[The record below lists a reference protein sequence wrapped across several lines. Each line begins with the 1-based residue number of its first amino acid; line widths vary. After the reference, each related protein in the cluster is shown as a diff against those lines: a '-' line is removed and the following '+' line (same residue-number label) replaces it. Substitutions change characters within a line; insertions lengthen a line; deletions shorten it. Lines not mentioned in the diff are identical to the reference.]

1 MCGPSDARRTWVLI
15 GALTALSITSRL
27 PQLLSPHLLLDGD
40 ESIVG
45 LMAKHVAVGR
55 EFPIF
60 FYGQNY
66 GLAVVETIAGASSFV
81 LAGMGAVQLK
91 VAMLALWTIG
101 VVCHFV
107 ALSRLLGERR
117 AFRVAL
123 ILILVPAWG
132 VSSMKAWS
140 GYITAFAAS
149 AALFNSLVQSWDSP
163 RWPAWMASGALTA
176 VIYLA
181 QPVWLPGVLPVV
193 LFLLVARGQSSSP
206 MLYAAGLVVTVVL
219 VAVVSRGSIYDYW
232 TRPPIGNQD
241 LLGSVPDV
249 LRQIHVNLTGSYNLG
264 VAVDPGPFTTIAA
277 VMWSAILT
285 LLLIGQVYRLASR
298 RYLLWS
304 HLLFAGVASTL
315 LANWVLLGARDARY
329 LLPLSALLVMWA
341 GIEMSD
347 LSDRFRMPASF
358 RTGLTTVAIALG
370 ALSLYEFRGFSFT
383 GPEGGTTMTEAQRL
397 AAVIDHLKIKG
408 ATRVFSMHPLLQWQL
423 MFYGQ
428 EAIVA
433 RWTYPVDRYPP
444 FVAEVDR
451 AFHAG
456 EPIALVGYVDSIDR
470 VKRLVPAPTA
480 VRPVGETYFVYVGP
494 RRDVLHTLGVRFA
507 D

>member
-45 LMAKHVAVGR
+45 LMAKHVAEGR

-149 AALFNSLVQSWDSP
+149 AALFNSLVQSWDSS
-163 RWPAWMASGALTA
+163 RWPA
-176 VIYLA
+176 
-181 QPVWLPGVLPVV
+181 
-193 LFLLVARGQSSSP
+193 
-206 MLYAAGLVVTVVL
+206 
-219 VAVVSRGSIYDYW
+219 
-232 TRPPIGNQD
+232 
-241 LLGSVPDV
+241 
-249 LRQIHVNLTGSYNLG
+249 
-264 VAVDPGPFTTIAA
+264 
-277 VMWSAILT
+277 
-285 LLLIGQVYRLASR
+285 
-298 RYLLWS
+298 
-304 HLLFAGVASTL
+304 
-315 LANWVLLGARDARY
+315 
-329 LLPLSALLVMWA
+329 
-341 GIEMSD
+341 
-347 LSDRFRMPASF
+347 
-358 RTGLTTVAIALG
+358 
-370 ALSLYEFRGFSFT
+370 
-383 GPEGGTTMTEAQRL
+383 
-397 AAVIDHLKIKG
+397 
-408 ATRVFSMHPLLQWQL
+408 
-423 MFYGQ
+423 
-428 EAIVA
+428 
-433 RWTYPVDRYPP
+433 
-444 FVAEVDR
+444 
-451 AFHAG
+451 
-456 EPIALVGYVDSIDR
+456 
-470 VKRLVPAPTA
+470 
-480 VRPVGETYFVYVGP
+480 
-494 RRDVLHTLGVRFA
+494 
-507 D
+507 